1 MTKGTKLNDF
11 LTARATDFAG
21 NLSDLQK
28 LFAAITETAKGVAHD
43 VARGGLADIFGAAG
57 TENVQGEDQ
66 QKLNIIADKR
76 FFAAFQAAGCVAA
89 VASEEKEEVTPTTSP
104 DAPYLIAIDPLDG
117 SSNIDVNAPVGTIF
131 GVFPRKPDA
140 ESFTEEFFRTGHE
153 QVLAGFVLYG
163 TATVLLFTTK
173 KGTHLFTLDPDTKE
187 FLLTEA
193 DMKIPANGKIYS
205 CNEGGLL
212 GFPESVQAYL
222 ADCKTKKYKAR
233 YIGSLVGDF
242 FRNMLKGGVFLYP
255 QTESAPAGKLR
266 LLYECHPI
274 ALLTEQAKGKATTG
288 KQNVLDCIPEKLHE
302 QIPYIIGSSEMVN
315 DFLAKQ

>member
-1 MTKGTKLNDF
+1 MEKGLSLNDF
-11 LTARATDFAG
+11 ITARAADFAG
-21 NLSDLQK
+21 NLTDLQS
-28 LFAAITETAKGVAHD
+28 LLAAITQTAKGVAHD

-66 QKLNIIADKR
+66 QKLDIIADER
-76 FFAAFQAAGCVAA
+76 FFAAFQEAGCVAA
-89 VASEEKEEVTPTTSP
+89 VASEEKEEVSPTTSP
-104 DAPYLIAIDPLDG
+104 DAPYLVAIDPLDG

-131 GVFPRKPDA
+131 GVFPRKSEA
-140 ESFTEEFFRTGHE
+140 ANLTEEFFRTGHE

-163 TATVLLFTTK
+163 TATVLLFTTQ

-187 FLLTEA
+187 FLLTES
-193 DMKIPANGKIYS
+193 DMKIPSTGKIYS

-212 GFPESVQAYL
+212 GFPKNVQAYL
-222 ADCKTKKYKAR
+222 AACKTKKYKAR

-274 ALLTEQAKGKATTG
+274 ALLAEQAQGKATTG
-288 KQNVLDCIPEKLHE
+288 TQRVLDCVPEKLH
-302 QIPYIIGSSEMVN
+302 QRIPYIIGSAEMVE
-315 DFLAKQ
+315 DFLAG